1 MTKEPKWTKGQE
13 VYEVRHS
20 GHIVKEKI
28 SKIYK
33 NGNFILTGHKSQY
46 RQSGY
51 GTREWSVAKVLPI
64 NDETTARYN
73 IHVQQ
78 NRARSNMRELYQM
91 DLNKLPIEALIL
103 LNENLVEAKAALSKA
118 IGENT

>member
-1 MTKEPKWTKGQE
+1 MTKEPKWTKEQE

-20 GHIVKEKI
+20 GQIVKEKI

-33 NGNFILTGHKSQY
+33 NGNFILTRHKSQY

-51 GTREWSVAKVLPI
+51 GTREWSNAEVLPI

-73 IHVQQ
+73 LYVQRD
-78 NRARSNMRELYQM
+78 RAEANMHELYRI
-91 DLNKLPIEALIL
+91 DLYKLPIEALIL
-103 LNENLVEAKAALSKA
+103 FNQNLVEAKAALSKA
-118 IGENT
+118 LGEKT